1 MSDEWRP
8 GADGE
13 RSSGR
18 GPGPVGESPVERL
31 LREAMAA
38 RAARIT
44 TQDLRPADPPTGP
57 RSHRRPAYLVGLP
70 LMGLAAAT
78 VIGLL
83 TVPADTLAD
92 RDGDAPAATMSGS
105 PDPTRGPDPA
115 SPSAQP
121 TDALGRPAG
130 VPAAG
135 SSRGSATASGPAV
148 ADGAG
153 EGGPGEGGTR
163 PGGGA
168 TAPPGGAT
176 AGAPPA
182 AGSSAAAGQAV
193 VRPSQDIEPSFEGL
207 AGAEAIVGGKA
218 VAFSVTW
225 RNTTG
230 RPYETVAPVVAVSS
244 LADQVGPGTSVQGQL
259 QREDADGT
267 WTTVPL
273 TEASGTYLAS
283 GDEAAFA
290 LAPGAARTVRYRL
303 LPAINSAEGTLLIEG
318 LALLPSLPQRT
329 VAGSTTTALRLSR
342 APADAQKAPEIGTV
356 ISTTEAGT
364 FTMTVRNPGAA
375 PLASVIPTIMLS
387 RSASSAAIVV
397 RARYGS
403 GAEGLRTLP
412 VAPDATGRLVV
423 DTTLLERLL
432 RPFDSTSFTFS
443 LSVPDDWR
451 PDIGSFAVFVGAKGD
466 GRNAAP
472 DVIYPGYHL
481 EGR

>member
-13 RSSGR
+13 RSGR
-18 GPGPVGESPVERL
+18 RPGPVGESPVECL

-44 TQDLRPADPPTGP
+44 GQDLRPADPPAGP
-57 RSHRRPAYLVGLP
+57 RARRRPAYLVGLP
-70 LMGLAAAT
+70 LLGLAAAT

-83 TVPADTLAD
+83 TVPTDVLAD
-92 RDGDAPAATMSGS
+92 RNDGAPAATTSRS
-105 PDPTRGPDPA
+105 PDPTGGPDPL
-115 SPSAQP
+115 SPSARP
-121 TDALGRPAG
+121 TDALGRPVGA
-130 VPAAG
+130 PDTG
-135 SSRGSATASGPAV
+135 SSRGSATAPGAASVTGP
-148 ADGAG
+148 G
-153 EGGPGEGGTR
+153 EGGPGDGATR
-163 PGGGA
+163 PDGRA
-168 TAPPGGAT
+168 TAPPGGAA
-176 AGAPPA
+176 AGAPTAP
-182 AGSSAAAGQAV
+182 GSSAADGRTV

-207 AGAEAIVGGKA
+207 AGAEAIVGGKE

-244 LADQVGPGTSVQGQL
+244 LADRTGPGTSVQGRL
-259 QREDADGT
+259 QREEADGT

-273 TEASGTYLAS
+273 TEASGSYLAS
-283 GDEAAFA
+283 GDEAAFP

-303 LPAINSAEGTLLIEG
+303 LPAIDSAEGVLLIEG

-329 VAGSTTTALRLSR
+329 VAGSTTAALRLSR
-342 APADAQKAPEIGTV
+342 APADAQKAPEFTIEP
-356 ISTTEAGT
+356 SPTEGT

-375 PLASVIPTIMLS
+375 PLASVIPTMVLS
-387 RSASSAAIVV
+387 GSEASAGITV

-403 GAEGLRTLP
+403 GDEGLRTLP
-412 VAPDATGRLVV
+412 VAPNGSGRLVV

-443 LSVPDDWR
+443 LSVPYDWR
-451 PDIGSFAVFVGAKGD
+451 PDSGSFAVVVGVEGD
-466 GRNAAP
+466 GRDAAP
-472 DVIYPGYHL
+472 LVIHPGYHV
-481 EGR
+481 GGAP

>member
-8 GADGE
+8 GADGD

-18 GPGPVGESPVERL
+18 GLGPVGESPVERL

-44 TQDLRPADPPTGP
+44 SQDLRPADPPAGP
-57 RSHRRPAYLVGLP
+57 RSRRRPAYLVGLP
-70 LMGLAAAT
+70 LMGMAAAT
-78 VIGLL
+78 IVGLL
-83 TVPADTLAD
+83 TVPSDTLAD
-92 RDGDAPAATMSGS
+92 RKDGAPAATMSH
-105 PDPTRGPDPA
+105 GPDPA
-115 SPSAQP
+115 RGVDPLSPSARP
-121 TDALGRPAG
+121 TDPLGRPVGAPP
-130 VPAAG
+130 VG
-135 SSRGSATASGPAV
+135 SSRSPAAASATATTGSPG
-148 ADGAG
+148 DGGAG
-153 EGGPGEGGTR
+153 DGNGGIR
-163 PGGGA
+163 PGGE
-168 TAPPGGAT
+168 TLSPPGGAPSGT
-176 AGAPPA
+176 VP
-182 AGSSAAAGQAV
+182 SATVGDGG
-193 VRPSQDIEPSFEGL
+193 VRPAQGIVPSFDGL
-207 AGAEAIVGGKA
+207 AGAEAIVGGKE
-218 VAFSVTW
+218 VTFSVTW
-225 RNTTG
+225 RNIG
-230 RPYETVAPVVAVSS
+230 DQPYETVAPVVAVRE
-244 LADQVGPGTSVQGQL
+244 LVDPVGPGKSVQGQL
-259 QREDADGT
+259 QREDGDGV

-273 TEASGTYLAS
+273 TEASGNYLAS
-283 GDEAAFA
+283 GDAVAFP

-303 LPAINSAEGTLLIEG
+303 VPAIDSAEGKLLIEG

-329 VAGSTTTALRLSR
+329 VAGSRMTALRLSK

-387 RSASSAAIVV
+387 RSASSAGIVV

-412 VAPDATGRLVV
+412 VAPDASGQLVV

-451 PDIGSFAVFVGAKGD
+451 PDVGSFAVFVGAKGD
-466 GRNAAP
+466 GRDAAP